1 MSGMWNSFFPGT
13 FNFRSDFTQNFSNEI
28 YFSVVTM
35 TTLGYGD
42 LLPLTN
48 SGKSWSV
55 LMAITGSFY
64 STVVLALIV
73 GKFIASKDR

>member
-1 MSGMWNSFFPGT
+1 
-13 FNFRSDFTQNFSNEI
+13 
-28 YFSVVTM
+28 M